1 MHVDSRKNGRG
12 QHTLVRVDETGNEEP
27 VGTFA
32 TFAEGWAEGQHLT
45 HTEPESA
52 FSLYR
57 PNGSRAA
64 RFAHNRLA
72 SNDSTAL
79 LDTLVL

>member
-1 MHVDSRKNGRG
+1 MLESGQKNGG
-12 QHTLVRVDETGNEEP
+12 GHTLVRVDADGNEEP

-32 TFAEGWAEGQHLT
+32 SFEEGWQEGTHLT
-45 HTEPESA
+45 HIEPTMA

-72 SNDSTAL
+72 ANDATIL